1 MFDLRSKADEAIAA
15 IEIEHIHVLQGAFM
29 VLFDPGLGTFDYD
42 KNAVSFWGDGT
53 RAIEVFSLEDTA
65 RMVAQ
70 VAPDRSVES
79 GKFAFDGDR
88 VSIKV
93 AAKVIEAHTGRTFNP
108 NPLGA
113 EAELRSALA
122 AAALDASNPFKSVML
137 AQPLYMLTRQ
147 TAMDD
152 LQNEP
157 YPDLRLES
165 FSNYAKALPK
175 AAATS
180 RITKGFS
187 E

>member
-1 MFDLRSKADEAIAA
+1 
-15 IEIEHIHVLQGAFM
+15 
-29 VLFDPGLGTFDYD
+29 
-42 KNAVSFWGDGT
+42 
-53 RAIEVFSLEDTA
+53 
-65 RMVAQ
+65 MVAQ

-93 AAKVIEAHTGRTFNP
+93 AAKVIEAHTGRTFKP

-175 AAATS
+175 AAATPS
-180 RITKGFS
+180 ITKGFS